1 MKTNEDSFFAQP
13 LDPHKEGR
21 ALTLEVICRVLI
33 WIAESATREER
44 SVRATV
50 ALYCVRPDLL
60 EESTLEEIGD
70 SSGRSPQAI
79 HKLAESFRTT
89 TGLAP

>member
-1 MKTNEDSFFAQP
+1 MKTNTDAFFADEC
-13 LDPHKEGR
+13 DPRQEGR
-21 ALTLEVICRVLI
+21 TLALEVISRVLI
-33 WIAESATREER
+33 WIAESPTREER

-60 EESTLEEIGD
+60 EEATLEEIGD
-70 SSGRSPQAI
+70 SSGRSLQSV

-89 TGLAP
+89 TGLTP